1 MKISKV
7 LVMLVALLAVS
18 AQASVVFEDFAN
30 TDGWNAGVGAGAL
43 SGSITSDGDIVSMN
57 YEHGTAVGFD
67 YIDFYTD
74 VPSVSDWSSFDKI
87 EIKGINV
94 PVDAGIFVQLKVY
107 AGNWSEV
114 TFVQNG
120 TDTDYS
126 LLLDYDAGNPSL
138 YNWGPMDWSNV
149 QVVKIHTNGDIS
161 DFVTSGTV
169 TIDDIILTGTV
180 PEPAT
185 MCLLGLG
192 GFLIR
197 RKK

>member
-1 MKISKV
+1 MKIAKV
-7 LVMLVALLAVS
+7 LVMVVALLAVG
-18 AQASVVFEDFAN
+18 AQASVVFEDFAS
-30 TDGWNAGVGAGAL
+30 TDGWNAGVGAGAVG
-43 SGSITSDGDIVSMN
+43 GSMTSDGNIASLN
-57 YEHGTAVGFD
+57 YELGTAVGFD

-94 PVDAGIFVQLKVY
+94 PVDAGIFVLFKVY
-107 AGNWSEV
+107 AGSWAEF
-114 TFVQNG
+114 TLPQNG

-138 YNWGPMDWSNV
+138 YAWGPMNWTNV
-149 QVVKIHTNGDIS
+149 QVVEIHTNGDLS
-161 DFVTSGTV
+161 AYATSGTV
-169 TIDDIILTGTV
+169 TIDDIVLV